1 MLARALSLRPALAA
15 PWRLAATVA
24 GVAAGIAAVV
34 ATVAASRA
42 AVASLREG
50 VAEMAGRTAVE
61 ATAAGGLPESA
72 LAALLPLAPRA
83 VIVPVIEDVA
93 LATRLGDAVRVLGVD
108 PLVDA
113 AGRRLELVGDAPRAE
128 VVERLLRGEGALVS
142 ERLAA
147 ALGVGEGGELELAVR
162 GRPVSL
168 RVLARF
174 RAGRLAAAWDRVVVV
189 DIALAQ
195 RLFGKLGRVDR
206 VELVPRGE
214 AAGRAGSEVAAAL
227 GDAARRLLPAATEV
241 RAPAERGEAGGR
253 MVRALEFNLTALAGV
268 SLFVGGALVATALAT
283 AVVQRRRLLA
293 LAVSLGAA
301 RGQISRVLLGE
312 AVAVGALGG
321 ALGVAAGA
329 IGARLAAA
337 SVRATVAVVTKA
349 APPAAIHV
357 PWWLAAGGVALGVL
371 VAVAAAALPLAEA
384 RTVPPIQGLREE
396 RPTAL
401 APRRRRRELAAGAA
415 LALAAVALARL
426 PALGELP
433 VAALAASLCL
443 LVAVLALAAP
453 LLDALARGLA
463 GAPRGGVLSPVKIAA
478 AALRAGLR
486 RAGWAAGAVGVAVAL
501 AVAVGTMVHS
511 FRATVERWAAQALRS
526 DLWIRPLAAATG
538 MQVGRLDPEV
548 VLIAEKLFGRA
559 AVDPFYTA
567 TVTVEGMPVTFA
579 GGAMEVISGRGGV
592 PFRDGR
598 DSGAVFAAT
607 RAAGACIVNEP
618 FARRSGLGEGDRVRI
633 RVPGGE
639 VERRIEGVFYD
650 YSHHLGMVVVDR
662 DDYLSLLPDEGPQEI
677 ALFLPAGGD
686 AAAARAR
693 LTAALGGRFLVEAF
707 LNAELRAEV
716 MAIFDRTFA
725 ITRALQ
731 MVAAAVAVLAV
742 LATLYTL
749 VDERR
754 RDLAVLR
761 ALGGSRAQVTAVVLA
776 QAGMLGTVG
785 SLAGLAAGLAV
796 GAVLV
801 TVVNVQSFAWTLTLL
816 PPWRSVAVTLGLVVV
831 MCVLA
836 GLAPALAA
844 ARASVREALHED
856 G

>member
-1 MLARALSLRPALAA
+1 MLLRALSLRPALAA

-50 VAEMAGRTAVE
+50 VAEMAGRAAVE
-61 ATAAGGLPESA
+61 ATMAGGVPESA

-83 VIVPVIEDVA
+83 VIVPVVEDAA
-93 LATRLGDAVRVLGVD
+93 LAPRLGDAVRVLGID

-113 AGRRLELVGDAPRAE
+113 AGRRFELVGGAAAPE
-128 VVERLLRGEGALVS
+128 VFERLLRGEGVLVS

-147 ALGVGEGGELELAVR
+147 ALGVADGGRFELAVR
-162 GRPVSL
+162 SRPVEL

-174 RAGRLAAAWDRVVVV
+174 RAGRLAAAWDRVVVA

-195 RLFGKLGRVDR
+195 RLFGAVGRVDR
-206 VELVPRGE
+206 VELVPRSNAPGDDE
-214 AAGRAGSEVAAAL
+214 IAALRAGAA
-227 GDAARRLLPAATEV
+227 RLLPPGAIV
-241 RAPAERGEAGGR
+241 RTPAERGDAGGR

-283 AVVQRRRLLA
+283 AVVQRRRLIA

-301 RGQISRVLLGE
+301 RGQIARVLLAE
-312 AVAVGALGG
+312 AAAVGVLGG
-321 ALGVAAGA
+321 ALGVAAGTV
-329 IGARLAAA
+329 GARLAAA
-337 SVRATVAVVTKA
+337 SVRDTVSVVARA
-349 APPAAIHV
+349 APPAAVHL
-357 PWWLAAGGVALGVL
+357 PWWLAAGGIALGVL
-371 VAVAAAALPLAEA
+371 VALAAAALPLAEA
-384 RTVPPIQGLREE
+384 RAVPPIQGLRDE
-396 RPTAL
+396 RPASL
-401 APRRRRRELAAGAA
+401 APRRRRRELAAGGA
-415 LALAAVALARL
+415 LALAAALLAGL
-426 PALGELP
+426 PALGDLP

-443 LVAVLALAAP
+443 LLALLALAPP
-453 LLDALARGLA
+453 LLDALAGALA
-463 GAPRGGVLSPVKIAA
+463 VAPRFGVGSPVKVAA

-486 RAGWAAGAVGVAVAL
+486 RAAWAAGAVGVAVAL
-501 AVAVGTMVHS
+501 AVSVGTMVHS
-511 FRATVERWAAQALRS
+511 FRATVERWAAQAMRS
-526 DLWIRPLAAATG
+526 DLWIRPLASATG
-538 MQVGRLDPEV
+538 VQVGRLDPEV
-548 VLIAEKLFGRA
+548 VAIAESVFGRDT
-559 AVDPFYTA
+559 VDPFHA
-567 TVTVEGMPVTFA
+567 TTVEVAGMPVTFA
-579 GGAMEVISGRGGV
+579 GGAMDVIATRGGV

-598 DSGAVFAAT
+598 DSRAVFAAT
-607 RAAGACIVNEP
+607 RARQACVVNEP
-618 FARRSGLGEGDRVRI
+618 FARRAGVREGDVVRI
-633 RVPGGE
+633 RLPRGE
-639 VERRIEGVFYD
+639 VERRVEGVFYD

-662 DDYLSLLPDEGPQEI
+662 ADYLSLLPDEGPQEI
-677 ALFLPAGGD
+677 AVFLPPGSD
-686 AAAARAR
+686 AAAARDR
-693 LTAALGGRFLVEAF
+693 LTAALGGRFLVETF

-731 MVAAAVAVLAV
+731 TVAAAVAVLAV
-742 LATLYTL
+742 LSTLYTL

-761 ALGGSRAQVTAVVLA
+761 ALGGSRVQVTGVVLT
-776 QAGMLGTVG
+776 QAGLLGAVG
-785 SLAGLAAGLAV
+785 SLAGLAVGLAV

-801 TVVNVQSFAWTLTLL
+801 TVVNVQSFAWTLELL
-816 PPWRSVAVTLGLVVV
+816 PPWGSLAATFALVVA

-836 GLAPALAA
+836 GLAPAAAA